1 MNIGPVAARV
11 VGQFPLSIATSLAL
25 EGAVGIHPDHPEQN
39 KDLLV
44 TYQTMWVN
52 LKTLFRN
59 LYQAIDREAILG
71 VRPDELLD
79 GFVQE
84 VNQFES
90 VIATLTSGKMKVVW
104 YVCDYKDLDKAY
116 PHALLRGDTTNLQL
130 AYSAAMKSTLGPW
143 LRVYK
148 DKAKFFLLKIRDYNE
163 SRTLML
169 THYAIDLLAPNFKSF
184 DLLESHTGAIKS
196 KHLWYT
202 KYYNGK
208 DYPQLPFRED
218 LLQVFGDN
226 ETFRPMAPSIR
237 KQIIEI
243 AKQYNWSPV
252 STSEKVEYG
261 LNQIKDPYLRDVLRS
276 LR

>member
-1 MNIGPVAARV
+1 
-11 VGQFPLSIATSLAL
+11 
-25 EGAVGIHPDHPEQN
+25 
-39 KDLLV
+39 
-44 TYQTMWVN
+44 
-52 LKTLFRN
+52 
-59 LYQAIDREAILG
+59 
-71 VRPDELLD
+71 
-79 GFVQE
+79 
-84 VNQFES
+84 
-90 VIATLTSGKMKVVW
+90 
-104 YVCDYKDLDKAY
+104 
-116 PHALLRGDTTNLQL
+116 
-130 AYSAAMKSTLGPW
+130 MKSTLGPW